1 MTGPTAQPSPQRARP
16 DKAIEARRLM
26 VTAKVTAVEQ
36 AVKAILKAGA
46 PVTKAGVAGLAG
58 VSRSFVYENEQ
69 ARLLIAAALA
79 RTNAREAGRS
89 ERMTAHEEASW
100 RERALNAEEGVRE
113 LRRAIESERR
123 LVGDLMGQLRQPD
136 GTWIEEDR
144 IRLRDE
150 NTRLLSDRQQLVRE
164 RNELQRKL
172 DGARANLSRLN
183 EQRVHELFPN
193 GPSEP
198 RGEMSGTGGSSSP
211 PSLALLRREPP

>member
-1 MTGPTAQPSPQRARP
+1 
-16 DKAIEARRLM
+16 M
-26 VTAKVTAVEQ
+26 VTAKVTAIEQ

-113 LRRAIESERR
+113 LRRGIESERR

-144 IRLRDE
+144 IRLREE
-150 NTRLLSDRQQLVRE
+150 NTRLLSDRQQLARE
-164 RNELQRKL
+164 RDELQRKL

-198 RGEMSGTGGSSSP
+198 SGEMSGTGGSSSP
-211 PSLALLRREPP
+211 PSLALLPREPP